1 MKKTLLRVTEIALVL
16 VVILVF
22 APTTVGGA
30 ASYVRIHGSSMY
42 PTFQS
47 GDTVL
52 LTRDDHYAVGDII
65 AYHSQQLGGTVVIH
79 RIIEVTPEGRYVTQG
94 DNNDFIDGY
103 QPERADVIGKQTLRL
118 PGASKVAQLLS
129 GPTGI
134 IVLAVGVSLLLFF
147 RPRPKAALHR
157 HRAMR
162 GRML

>member
-1 MKKTLLRVTEIALVL
+1 MKKTLFRVTEIALIL
-16 VVILVF
+16 IVILVF

-30 ASYVRIHGSSMY
+30 ASYVRIHGNSMY
-42 PTFQS
+42 PRFHS

-52 LTRDDHYAVGDII
+52 LSRDDHYVVGDII
-65 AYHSQQLGGTVVIH
+65 AYHSRQLDGEVVIH
-79 RIIEVTPEGRYVTQG
+79 RVIEVTVDGHYVTKG
-94 DNNDFIDGY
+94 DHNDFVDEY
-103 QPERADVIGKQTLRL
+103 QPVAADILGKHVLRL
-118 PGASKVAQLLS
+118 PGASKLAQMLA

-134 IVLAVGVSLLLFF
+134 MVLVVGVSLLMFF